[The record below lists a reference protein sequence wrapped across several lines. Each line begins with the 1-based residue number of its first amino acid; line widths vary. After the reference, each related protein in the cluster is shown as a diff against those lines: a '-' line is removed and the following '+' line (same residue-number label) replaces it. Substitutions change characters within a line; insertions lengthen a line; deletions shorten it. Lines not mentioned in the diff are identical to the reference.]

1 MNENMDSVLQ
11 RQFYDIAGTAWGPA
25 IAALRSYVPI
35 SQILFGSDHPYV
47 PLHDTAEGFAALT
60 FTDQERQAI
69 SRDNALKLLP
79 SLQRK

>member
-1 MNENMDSVLQ
+1 
-11 RQFYDIAGTAWGPA
+11 
-25 IAALRSYVPI
+25 
-35 SQILFGSDHPYV
+35 V